1 MADVFKCIMV
11 VFLRVVSCKF
21 NSLFSSDPEPLLDLS
36 GVSSHA
42 SAMSRGIPSQ
52 HGARYRRDDVTQAKR
67 RDDVTQGKRRDD
79 VTQGKRGQA
88 SDAAN
93 LLRPSRVAAV
103 EQWARQSSGPR
114 ANLIPRRGSECSG
127 YLLFCFIS
135 NGLVN
140 CQLKVSASSFRSLFC
155 FYTTTLLCT
164 HCRQPNLGNDFWTF
178 FVIRSIF
185 GLLFT
190 FKLWLINIKNV

>member
-1 MADVFKCIMV
+1 MYYGCLFEG
-11 VFLRVVSCKF
+11 CKLQI

-127 YLLFCFIS
+127 KLFFS
-135 NGLVN
+135 LNSYYLVN
-140 CQLKVSASSFRSLFC
+140 
-155 FYTTTLLCT
+155 
-164 HCRQPNLGNDFWTF
+164 
-178 FVIRSIF
+178 
-185 GLLFT
+185 
-190 FKLWLINIKNV
+190 